1 MRFEN
6 EKLTIES
13 RTSLLNRLQ
22 ARYKGDTSLVDELIA
37 ERREEAQRETA
48 EIEASLEKQA
58 KT

>member
-22 ARYKGDTSLVDELIA
+22 ARYEGDTSLVDELIA